1 MGKVSLLYSHR
12 LKEIAG
18 KAEEVLDITA
28 PSSVTSIIERLV
40 EQHGPSFGRELNL
53 RSSELGQDSP
63 FYLVFVDGQK
73 IPDSKKDALLI
84 RDGSNVSFLPLISG
98 G

>member
-18 KAEEVLDITA
+18 KAEEVLEITT
-28 PSSVTSIIERLV
+28 PSSVRDLIDRLV
-40 EQHGPSFGRELNL
+40 ERHGSSFVREIHLT
-53 RSSELGQDSP
+53 SSELGEASP
-63 FYLVFVDGQK
+63 FYLVFVNGQK
-73 IPDSKKDALLI
+73 IPDSKKDDLLI